1 MVKEFSGSYTF
12 PYRWD
17 IVSACFWVKYPNP
30 FSNHVLSEDVFSRF
44 ISDKG
49 VLITKK
55 LLVKKSNLHIPKWG
69 EKFITIK
76 NGYVVEETHVDPIN
90 QVLTSYTKNISLT
103 SLLTVVEK
111 CVYSKDP
118 SDPTKTQCV
127 KTANFYSPLMLG
139 TGAAI
144 EQYAVR
150 KFKRN
155 ADRASMGF
163 NWILEKFKVKG
174 FA

>member
-1 MVKEFSGSYTF
+1 MVKEFSGSYIF
-12 PYRWD
+12 PYKWD
-17 IVSACFWVKYPNP
+17 TVSACFWVKYPNP

-49 VLITKK
+49 VLVTKK

-103 SLLTVVEK
+103 SLIVSSQSLK
-111 CVYSKDP
+111 KLVYLKNDTIKAVLIHRLLLKSVFIQKIPQIQIKPSVSKL
-118 SDPTKTQCV
+118 PTST
-127 KTANFYSPLMLG
+127 LH
-139 TGAAI
+139 
-144 EQYAVR
+144 
-150 KFKRN
+150 
-155 ADRASMGF
+155 
-163 NWILEKFKVKG
+163 
-174 FA
+174 